1 MSRLFETTSI
11 KSLTL
16 ANRFIRSATYSGLA
30 SEDGFVTPELIE
42 VMVGLAKGQVGLI
55 ITGHAYVRP
64 GGQAGPRQLGIYD
77 DALVPGL
84 AEMVEA
90 VHEAGGKIVV
100 QITHA
105 GLAAPSKLTGQEAAG
120 PSAVKGYYPSEPREL
135 SETEIDELVEAF
147 GRAAGRA
154 VAAGFDGVQVHAA
167 HGYLLSQFLSPAF
180 NRRSDA
186 YGGSVEARAAFP
198 ARVVQAVCQAVG
210 PDWPVLVKMNGQDFL
225 KGGLETADSA
235 RAAGIL
241 VEAGVDLVELSG
253 GTDAAGGEE
262 VPEFKSI
269 DSPEKEAYFA
279 DQARI
284 FRQTYTGPLSLVG
297 GIRSFEVAE
306 RIVEEGAADYISIC
320 RPLIRE
326 PGLIARWREGDRR
339 PAECL
344 SDSACFKPIEA
355 NKGFYCPVD
364 RQEEGRG

>member
-30 SEDGFVTPELIE
+30 SEDGLVSPELIE
-42 VMVGLAKGQVGLI
+42 VMVGLAKGRVGLI
-55 ITGHAYVRP
+55 ITGHAYISP
-64 GGQAGPRQLGIYD
+64 EGQAGPRQLGIYD

-84 AEMVEA
+84 AQMVEA
-90 VHEAGGKIVV
+90 VHAVGGKIVV
-100 QITHA
+100 QLAHA
-105 GLAAPSKLTGQEAAG
+105 GLAAPSKVTGLKAVG
-120 PSAVKGYYPSEPREL
+120 PSAAPDYYKSEHDEL
-135 SETEIDELVEAF
+135 SETEIGQLVEAF

-154 VAAGFDGVQVHAA
+154 VAAGFDGVQVHVA
-167 HGYLLSQFLSPAF
+167 HGYLLSQFLSPAI
-180 NRRSDA
+180 NKRTDA
-186 YGGSVEARAAFP
+186 FGGSLEKRTAFP
-198 ARVVQAVCQAVG
+198 AQVVRAVRLAVG
-210 PDWPVLVKMNGQDFL
+210 QDRPVMVKMNGQDFL
-225 KGGLETADSA
+225 KGGLEVADSA

-253 GTDAAGGEE
+253 GTVVSGGEE
-262 VPEFKSI
+262 VPGSKGI